1 MAKPRIPNQKKQYR
15 MLDRRLA
22 AYMAA
27 VRRIYAELSSE
38 AAKIVTSSG
47 YDGKKPFSWRDYP
60 NTKAR
65 MRKLQERFVS
75 QLSGLIMSGTSDE
88 WKRSNL
94 QQDLIVNRVL
104 KAYHTSRDD
113 GKNEKY
119 YRNNEEALK
128 AFQTRKEQGMNIS
141 NKLWDQSQAYREEL
155 QDVIS
160 VAIERGT
167 DAVTLSKQISKYL
180 RDFPSMQRDY
190 KDKYGRASK
199 AQNCEFRSI
208 RLARSEINMAY
219 RSAEQER
226 WRQLD
231 FVVGYEIKMSGAHPA
246 HDVCDSLAGKYP
258 KDFRWVGWHPNCM
271 CYEIPILKTEDEF
284 YGESKQVQPEIKG
297 KVDSEKVESKLEG
310 KSFMFETSEVFKYEL
325 HPEDREAV
333 ESFAD
338 RLGRFNPKGEVMSF
352 SIDDVVQTQQYV
364 GTKNV
369 IQIAQSI
376 EKDGLQD
383 NPTGIKV
390 GDKVFIVDGHNRI
403 AAMRLGGSNTFDIRV
418 VEVSEEEWKA
428 AGGQVPAGGFESK
441 QRIGSSSINEVHDV
455 PQEFKDWC
463 TENWQRIENS
473 RHNDTLPYFL
483 SDNRQYVKEQLTIE
497 RATELR
503 HANRDEKAIL
513 HAWENRQ
520 ALKQNYGVSL
530 PNLRRKAEYWGVD
543 TSALDEYVYSG
554 RLHLDE
560 YGEDER
566 LDALMT
572 NIAAEVSV
580 KAETARSRF
589 DRVRKLRTELNAAK
603 GAYHFDDI
611 IAELDKYLA
620 EHNPRAGEMVYGSR
634 YEATKVGDISEF
646 IRQQQQRIE
655 KRRDVLHSVNESLI
669 SSKLGVEK
677 MVPMSFEEADEL
689 RGNPMF
695 LSGLD
700 EYTCNCQ
707 SCVVAN
713 ELRRRGYDVEAKPNY
728 AIPHSPQFILS
739 FDTRSIWVDR
749 KTGLPPVAERI
760 SLRGIDDV
768 ELANAIMDKIKTQGR
783 YNLSVTWEK
792 PNKNGE
798 KYGHVFTIER
808 KRNGTIFAY
817 DPQTGEMDRVDY
829 SLLLEY
835 LLQVDRSR
843 SVVLYRIDN
852 CDVNTQ
858 YLDKIVKKK

>member
-27 VRRIYAELSSE
+27 VRRIYTELSSE

-47 YDGKKPFSWRDYP
+47 YDGKKPFSWHDYP

-65 MRKLQERFVS
+65 VRKLQERFVS

-128 AFQTRKEQGMNIS
+128 AFHTRKEQGMNIS

-338 RLGRFNPKGEVMSF
+338 RLGRFNPKGDVMSF

-483 SDNRQYVKEQLTIE
+483 SDNRQYVQEQLTIE
-497 RATELR
+497 RATEVR
-503 HANRDEKAIL
+503 HAKRDEKSIL
-513 HAWENRQ
+513 QMFENRNIMRSSEKYDGYSYYQ
-520 ALKQNYGVSL
+520 RYLDVVAQCRYYGIDYSEVEEYIRTDKV
-530 PNLRRKAEYWGVD
+530 NLRKLNEI
-543 TSALDEYVYSG
+543 LN
-554 RLHLDE
+554 
-560 YGEDER
+560 R
-566 LDALMT
+566 LDDRAYDAH
-572 NIAAEVSV
+572 NIRLSYMERWGKVLQELRSSGMYAFSMEDVQEVIMQFEATHPLAGSAIPVGSKAPKVATYREFANRIEREV
-580 KAETARSRF
+580 KERR
-589 DRVRKLRTELNAAK
+589 
-603 GAYHFDDI
+603 
-611 IAELDKYLA
+611 AELVQENQKKIENALA
-620 EHNPRAGEMVYGSR
+620 
-634 YEATKVGDISEF
+634 
-646 IRQQQQRIE
+646 
-655 KRRDVLHSVNESLI
+655 
-669 SSKLGVEK
+669 VERGK
-677 MVPMSFEEADEL
+677 PMTHKEADTG
-689 RGNPMF
+689 RPNPNYDKT
-695 LSGLD
+695 SYEWD
-700 EYTCNCQ
+700 HNCQ
-707 SCVVAN
+707 CCVVTY
-713 ELRRRGYDVEAKPNY
+713 EMRRRGYDVTAVARVADNEHQNSLAHNSGY
-728 AIPHSPQFILS
+728 AYLDALTGDKVEPHDVHFRASES
-739 FDTRSIWVDR
+739 TMDY
-749 KTGLPPVAERI
+749 AER
-760 SLRGIDDV
+760 L
-768 ELANAIMDKIKTQGR
+768 LADMSEVGR
-783 YNLSVTWEK
+783 YEVSISWNDKE
-792 PNKNGE
+792 
-798 KYGHVFTIER
+798 GHIFSFER
-808 KRNGTIFAY
+808 KANGTILVY
-817 DPQTGEMDRVDY
+817 DPQNDRGDRSTVGDTKELR
-829 SLLLEY
+829 LLLEY
-835 LLQVDRSR
+835 IRECDRRFGLQVLRVDDKLINP
-843 SVVLYRIDN
+843 LYISN
-852 CDVNTQ
+852 F
-858 YLDKIVKKK
+858 VKGV